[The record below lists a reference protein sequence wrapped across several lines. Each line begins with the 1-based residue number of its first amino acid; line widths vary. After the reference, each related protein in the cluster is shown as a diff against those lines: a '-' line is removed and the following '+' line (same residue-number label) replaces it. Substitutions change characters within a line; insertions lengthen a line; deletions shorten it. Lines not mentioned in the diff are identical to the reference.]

1 MAFIVYKRDG
11 LAIALLEG
19 REGDEFPQ
27 VRINQVDKFSDWKL
41 DDSQCEGENWKEWP
55 EEVVFHELLPL
66 MREAVERASM
76 YNSHEES
83 IKSRYWGVMLMT
95 EIVDVWE
102 KRMREK
108 RGVPGCLLKCFS
120 VESAKATLNSRRI
133 RFSHPDAYN
142 DLMEG
147 QCVWQRNPDADVKYE
162 QKELDRVVE
171 EHKKYLDRARICCF
185 SEGGTGS
192 MLPQWA
198 YYANDAKGIM
208 LAFNVDAVLK
218 RFAPGEGKKEAIAK
232 RRVWYVNNVQKEECF
247 QDNLLDLYYVKHASW
262 RHEREWRVVLDAEE
276 DVKRL
281 RLDVKA
287 GNNEAGFPV
296 MDVAFEMKDVN
307 AVFLGPR
314 MRPSDAEE
322 IFKIIQ
328 GVAGNVKVYVIEVER
343 HETYGNFRPFPI
355 KSLEELKEFYGC
367 HAPQM

>member
-367 HAPQM
+367 HASQM

>member
-147 QCVWQRNPDADVKYE
+147 QCVWQRNPDVKDE
-162 QKELDRVVE
+162 QK
-171 EHKKYLDRARICCF
+171 A
-185 SEGGTGS
+185 
-192 MLPQWA
+192 
-198 YYANDAKGIM
+198 
-208 LAFNVDAVLK
+208 
-218 RFAPGEGKKEAIAK
+218 
-232 RRVWYVNNVQKEECF
+232 
-247 QDNLLDLYYVKHASW
+247 LL
-262 RHEREWRVVLDAEE
+262 RNIR
-276 DVKRL
+276 
-281 RLDVKA
+281 
-287 GNNEAGFPV
+287 N
-296 MDVAFEMKDVN
+296 
-307 AVFLGPR
+307 
-314 MRPSDAEE
+314 
-322 IFKIIQ
+322 I
-328 GVAGNVKVYVIEVER
+328 
-343 HETYGNFRPFPI
+343 
-355 KSLEELKEFYGC
+355 
-367 HAPQM
+367 

>member
-147 QCVWQRNPDADVKYE
+147 QCVWQRNPDVKDE

-171 EHKKYLDRARICCF
+171 EHKKYLNRARICCF
-185 SEGGTGS
+185 SEGGAGS

-198 YYANDAKGIM
+198 YYANDAKGVM

-328 GVAGNVKVYVIEVER
+328 GVAGNVKVYVIKVER
-343 HETYGNFRPFPI
+343 YETYENFRPFPI